1 MKKDIHPKGY
11 RTVLFEDASSGTQ
24 FLIGSV
30 VPTTDTGKAEDGKEY
45 PKYLIE
51 TSSVSHPAYT
61 GATDGGPKGGR
72 VERFRAR
79 AAKKKG

>member
-11 RTVLFEDASSGTQ
+11 RTVLFEDASSEAR
-24 FLIGSV
+24 FLIGST
-30 VPTTDTGKAEDGKEY
+30 VPTVTTGKAEDGKEY

-61 GATDGGPKGGR
+61 GAADGPARGGR

-79 AAKKKG
+79 ASKKK